1 LNILI
6 ADDSAAMR
14 EKLVELLSTIKGVDS
29 IGLAHDVPG
38 ALLSISNVVPDVA
51 ILDIQMPGGSG
62 LDVLRDL
69 KQNHPSTIVIMLTN
83 HPDEQYRETCVELG
97 ADYFFS
103 KSTDSGRLIEVVEQ
117 LAKGSTHLDE

>member
-1 LNILI
+1 MNILI

-14 EKLVELLSTIKGVDS
+14 AKLVELLSTIKGIDS

-38 ALLSISNVVPDVA
+38 ALTSISNVVPDIA
-51 ILDIQMPGGSG
+51 ILDIQMPGGCG

-69 KQNHPSTIVIMLTN
+69 KQNHPSTIAIMLTN
-83 HPDEQYRETCVELG
+83 HPDEQYRETCIELG

-117 LAKGSTHLDE
+117 LAKGSTI

>member
-1 LNILI
+1 VNILI

-14 EKLVELLSTIKGVDS
+14 AKLVELLSTIKGIDS

-38 ALLSISNVVPDVA
+38 ALVSISNVVPDVA

-83 HPDEQYRETCVELG
+83 HPDQQYRETCVELG
-97 ADYFFS
+97 ADHFFS

-117 LAKGSTHLDE
+117 LAKGSTPR